1 MADHGNQRRAGTA
14 AATVPEGPWLT
25 EVAEAA
31 CREVGEVPIE
41 LLGGYLP
48 LLADAATT
56 GREPATTELD
66 AIGFLGRR
74 AAEAGVTAG
83 TAVQLYLAAARRLW
97 QQLPTV
103 VRSQDSE
110 VVRAAAAA
118 VLHVVDEAVARLV
131 EGYNEARRQLIR
143 WEETLRRE
151 FIDDL
156 LRGDA
161 DVGSLVQRAEP
172 FGLDMARPH
181 QVALAA
187 PSDRLDETE
196 AWISALERAVV
207 QWAGDRDVLVATK
220 DGWIVAIT
228 PADGDVPGSRTGP
241 KTLGDL
247 LLSELQRSSRSGPW
261 RVAVGRPHV
270 GSYGIARSYEEAREG
285 LTMAVRL
292 RLESPL
298 IQAEQLLVYRVLLRD
313 QPAIADLVQSVLGRL
328 VHARGGAEPL
338 LATLDAY
345 FATGCVTTETARRL
359 HLSVRAVTYR
369 LDRITALTGY
379 DPTDPAQRFTVHA
392 AVLGARLLGW
402 PQRDLAIER

>member
-1 MADHGNQRRAGTA
+1 MTDRGTQRPVRAPVVAADDS
-14 AATVPEGPWLT
+14 WLA
-25 EVAEAA
+25 EVARGA
-31 CREVGEVPIE
+31 CAEVGEVPIE
-41 LLGGYLP
+41 LLGDYLP
-48 LLADAATT
+48 LLADAATS
-56 GREPATTELD
+56 GREPDDVELD

-74 AAEAGVTAG
+74 AAESGVSAGSV
-83 TAVQLYLAAARRLW
+83 VQLYLTAARRLW
-97 QQLPTV
+97 QQLPAV
-103 VRSQDSE
+103 VRSRDSE
-110 VVRAAAAA
+110 AVRAAAAA
-118 VLHVVDEAVARLV
+118 VLHVVDQAVARLA
-131 EGYNEARRQLIR
+131 EGHNDARRQMIR

-161 DVGSLVQRAEP
+161 DVGRLVERAEP
-172 FGLDMARPH
+172 FGLDMGRAH

-187 PSDRLDETE
+187 PSDRLNETE
-196 AWISALERAVV
+196 AAISALERAVV

-220 DGWIVAIT
+220 DGWIVAVT
-228 PADGDVPGSRTGP
+228 PADNDVPGPRTGP

-247 LLSELQRSSRSGPW
+247 LLTQLEHSSRSGPW
-261 RVAVGRPHV
+261 RVAVGRPYA
-270 GSYGIARSYEEAREG
+270 GSYGIPRSYEEAREG

-292 RLESPL
+292 RLDSPL

-328 VHARGGAEPL
+328 VLARGGAEPL

-345 FATGCVTTETARRL
+345 FATGSIITETARRL

-369 LDRITALTGY
+369 LDRIKTLTGY

-392 AVLGARLLGW
+392 AMLGAKLLGW
-402 PQRDLAIER
+402 PQRDLLADR